1 MAVHQRKPG
10 NKKKNS
16 DVKESIKDNNKQKR
30 NTIADE
36 NNESFS
42 SKIPWRKVATR
53 FLLSLMMIVAVYWT
67 SKKENYHVF
76 ASQKDKL
83 QLTTA
88 EVSCSASYKKDI
100 SRFKDCIPKH
110 CGRLVTDIVVSPEEA
125 AHLLRLSKKGLAFG
139 GSSGGASILDLHS
152 GALSYDSSFINVY
165 EKLKAHG
172 KNNVFTQ
179 DDFKVYSN
187 VRNKIQ
193 QIIAYNFGIPVTK
206 IYLTHPTFFSEMTT
220 RTAKTKHDEY
230 WHVHVDK
237 ETYPSFHY
245 TSLLYLN
252 DYGIDFSGGRFIF
265 VNDGK
270 NMTVEPRIGRVSAFT
285 SGAENPHYVERVSSG
300 TRYALTVSFTCDPKL
315 AIADPTIMKFQ

>member
-30 NTIADE
+30 NTPADE

-193 QIIAYNFGIPVTK
+193 QIIA
-206 IYLTHPTFFSEMTT
+206 
-220 RTAKTKHDEY
+220 
-230 WHVHVDK
+230 
-237 ETYPSFHY
+237 
-245 TSLLYLN
+245 
-252 DYGIDFSGGRFIF
+252 
-265 VNDGK
+265 
-270 NMTVEPRIGRVSAFT
+270 
-285 SGAENPHYVERVSSG
+285 
-300 TRYALTVSFTCDPKL
+300 
-315 AIADPTIMKFQ
+315 